1 MADKKAKVEACSHDQ
16 VSRADYVHGRPF
28 WKCDRCNAEFMEAAV
43 MLPYL
48 DERIDFVVQT
58 TSAMLWDFHQRAVE
72 EYGQNV
78 ATAVQ
83 AQAEPTCEDD
93 AHSFANGVC
102 TGCGISQFLGG

>member
-1 MADKKAKVEACSHDQ
+1 MADKTVTGCEHIVVTRVKDRWGCDQ
-16 VSRADYVHGRPF
+16 GDCH
-28 WKCDRCNAEFMEAAV
+28 AEFMRRDQ

-78 ATAVQ
+78 AAAVQ
-83 AQAEPTCEDD
+83 AQAEPSCEDD